1 MGHYLVPFYLC
12 SPLAPPP
19 TRSGD
24 GLNFKPCGLGG
35 GRGRPRVQASPGR
48 EPWGELPLL
57 APPGTARSRGAT
69 TAHHR
74 EPGSGSRRKV
84 PLPAGVTASSPR
96 GLWPPLRPSRPASS
110 GSSHLPNHNLPS
122 LLSPEKE
129 ASPLKL
135 EGVLEFGSWARDT
148 GQPQSHFSL
157 KHLHRGFY
165 LEHGLGF
172 LGFSL
177 ELIN

>member
-24 GLNFKPCGLGG
+24 RLNFKPCGLGG

-110 GSSHLPNHNLPS
+110 GSSHLPKPHSADSRPRPCLLCGKVTSGQCVCVVCVHARSYTARGRP
-122 LLSPEKE
+122 LLSP
-129 ASPLKL
+129 ALP
-135 EGVLEFGSWARDT
+135 
-148 GQPQSHFSL
+148 SHP
-157 KHLHRGFY
+157 
-165 LEHGLGF
+165 GLSRNLWG
-172 LGFSL
+172 
-177 ELIN
+177 

>member
-1 MGHYLVPFYLC
+1 MGHYLGPFYLC

-24 GLNFKPCGLGG
+24 RLNFKPCGLGG

-110 GSSHLPNHNLPS
+110 GSSHLPKPHSADSRPRPCLLCGKVTSGQCVCVVCVHARSYTARGRPLLTPALPS
-122 LLSPEKE
+122 RPGLSRN
-129 ASPLKL
+129 LW
-135 EGVLEFGSWARDT
+135 G
-148 GQPQSHFSL
+148 
-157 KHLHRGFY
+157 
-165 LEHGLGF
+165 
-172 LGFSL
+172 
-177 ELIN
+177 